1 MVRAATGAVYV
12 ALVLGAAFAGE
23 LTSVLLFL
31 PVCAIAAAEL
41 GKLLAPPDGNNDRT
55 LHIVAA
61 VLMFVSHAVGYFR
74 PGWSIDH
81 VIGSAAVLLL
91 IALFVQL
98 KSGSRDPARDFGGI
112 LLALV
117 LGASFGSIVWYFA
130 YDRWLFI
137 GAMLL
142 LWTNDTGAYLV
153 GRALGR
159 TKLLPSVSP
168 KKTVEGLLGG
178 VVLTAGVALLLAQ
191 WQPVLDTAQ
200 WMICGVVVALSAT
213 LGDLFESALKRAKG
227 VKDSGSLLPGHG
239 GFLDRFDGFLLAVP
253 CMLLTV
259 RLLLGSR

>member
-23 LTSVLLFL
+23 LTSTLLFL

-41 GKLLAPPDGNNDRT
+41 SALLSPPGERNDGT
-55 LHIVAA
+55 VHVVAA
-61 VLMFVSHAVGYFR
+61 LIMFGSHVLGRFEPR
-74 PGWSIDH
+74 WSTDH
-81 VIGSAAVLLL
+81 VIGSAAIVLLL
-91 IALFVQL
+91 ALVVQL
-98 KSGSRDPARDFGGI
+98 RSGSRDPARDFGGI
-112 LLALV
+112 LLALA
-117 LGASFGSIVWYFA
+117 LGAAFGSIVWYFA

-153 GRALGR
+153 GRVVGR
-159 TKLLPSVSP
+159 TKLLPAVSP
-168 KKTVEGLLGG
+168 KKTVEGLMGG
-178 VVLTAGVALLLAQ
+178 ILLTMGIALLLAQ
-191 WQPVLDTAQ
+191 WQPVLDEVQ
-200 WMICGVVVALSAT
+200 WMICAVIVSLSAT

-239 GFLDRFDGFLLAVP
+239 GFLDRFDGFLLAAP

-259 RLLLGSR
+259 RLLLGAR